1 MRTGHCQ
8 DRTSADGPSG
18 ADPKGLVVF
27 EPIISFSGNLAWDPQ
42 LRTTATG
49 VPVVDLRVGT
59 TPRRR
64 RGDTWEDS
72 ETQWYEVV
80 AWNRLAQNVCSSLR
94 KGDTVTVTGRV
105 SKQSYQSA
113 DRDTGEIREREKHV
127 VEALQLGVDLNRF
140 PVQVNRVV
148 APKPEDSLGDR
159 FVPAVPEEDEL
170 AA

>member
-1 MRTGHCQ
+1 
-8 DRTSADGPSG
+8 
-18 ADPKGLVVF
+18 VF

-42 LRTTATG
+42 LRTTAG
-49 VPVVDLRVGT
+49 GAHVVDLRVGT

-64 RGDTWEDS
+64 KGEAWEDA

-80 AWNRLAQNVCSSLR
+80 AWNRLAENVCASLR

-113 DRDTGEIREREKHV
+113 DRQTGEVVNREKHV
-127 VEALQLGVDLNRF
+127 VEALNLGVDLSRF
-140 PVQVNRVV
+140 AVLVNRVV
-148 APKPEDSLGDR
+148 APKPEDTLSDR
-159 FVPAVPEEDEL
+159 FVPQVQDEEL